1 MERSNC
7 SDWFTNFSMKMY
19 LFREE
24 RVANWLSGAAEV
36 DWLRGN
42 EEEAWDASSGGKGP
56 GVRTSQGWDGA

>member
-42 EEEAWDASSGGKGP
+42 EEDFLTFPETAADYGGQNLP
-56 GVRTSQGWDGA
+56 IRA

>member
-1 MERSNC
+1 
-7 SDWFTNFSMKMY
+7 MKMY